1 MRHLEIPQLCILTLE
16 PEELEED
23 ENSNEDADIADDN
36 IPNMGLMGVL
46 GKVGPEF
53 NAKVRI
59 MSPATSIK
67 GGWGHF
73 REKQV
78 RLRGDG

>member
-1 MRHLEIPQLCILTLE
+1 MHLEIPQLCILSLE

-23 ENSNEDADIADDN
+23 DNSNEDAVNVDDN

-53 NAKVRI
+53 NAKVKNLCTLMI
-59 MSPATSIK
+59 MA
-67 GGWGHF
+67 
-73 REKQV
+73 
-78 RLRGDG
+78 